1 MRFIKQLLIILG
13 VTFAGEALH
22 FLLPLPV
29 PASIYGLV
37 LMLLCLCFKVFPLRA
52 VEETGDFLIDLMP
65 ALFIP
70 ATVGVM
76 AAWDVLQPVLL
87 QVALITFLSL
97 RLLWRTAEPGHI
109 CIGAVVEA
117 KVSCS
122 PVQSPAGFRCADHFG
137 FARPWHGL

>member
-1 MRFIKQLLIILG
+1 MASRSIILG

-65 ALFIP
+65 ALFVP

-97 RLLWRTAEPGHI
+97 I
-109 CIGAVVEA
+109 VVMAVSGRVTQWALRREA
-117 KVSCS
+117 KHH
-122 PVQSPAGFRCADHFG
+122 QEEKHHA
-137 FARPWHGL
+137 

>member
-65 ALFIP
+65 ALFVP

-87 QVALITFLSL
+87 QVALITCLSL
-97 RLLWRTAEPGHI
+97 I
-109 CIGAVVEA
+109 VVMAVSGRVTQWALRRETKHHQEEKHHA
-117 KVSCS
+117 
-122 PVQSPAGFRCADHFG
+122 
-137 FARPWHGL
+137 

>member
-65 ALFIP
+65 ALFVP
-70 ATVGVM
+70 ATEGVM

-97 RLLWRTAEPGHI
+97 I
-109 CIGAVVEA
+109 VVMAVSGRVTQWALRREA
-117 KVSCS
+117 KHH
-122 PVQSPAGFRCADHFG
+122 QEEKHHA
-137 FARPWHGL
+137 

>member
-65 ALFIP
+65 ALFVP

-76 AAWDVLQPVLL
+76 AAWDVLQRVLL

-97 RLLWRTAEPGHI
+97 I
-109 CIGAVVEA
+109 VVMAVSGRVTQWALRREA
-117 KVSCS
+117 KHH
-122 PVQSPAGFRCADHFG
+122 QEEKHHA
-137 FARPWHGL
+137 

>member
-65 ALFIP
+65 ALFVP

-87 QVALITFLSL
+87 QVALITFLALIVVMAVSGRVTQWAL
-97 RLLWRTAEPGHI
+97 RR
-109 CIGAVVEA
+109 EA
-117 KVSCS
+117 KHH
-122 PVQSPAGFRCADHFG
+122 QEEKHHA
-137 FARPWHGL
+137 

>member
-13 VTFAGEALH
+13 VTFVGEALH

-29 PASIYGLV
+29 PASIYGL

-97 RLLWRTAEPGHI
+97 I
-109 CIGAVVEA
+109 VVMAVSGRVTQWALRREA
-117 KVSCS
+117 KHH
-122 PVQSPAGFRCADHFG
+122 QEEKHHA
-137 FARPWHGL
+137 

>member
-97 RLLWRTAEPGHI
+97 I
-109 CIGAVVEA
+109 VVMAVSGRVTQWALRRETKHHQEEKHHA
-117 KVSCS
+117 
-122 PVQSPAGFRCADHFG
+122 
-137 FARPWHGL
+137 

>member
-65 ALFIP
+65 TLFVP

-97 RLLWRTAEPGHI
+97 I
-109 CIGAVVEA
+109 VVMAVSGRVTQWALRREA
-117 KVSCS
+117 KHH
-122 PVQSPAGFRCADHFG
+122 QEEKHHA
-137 FARPWHGL
+137 

>member
-97 RLLWRTAEPGHI
+97 I
-109 CIGAVVEA
+109 VVMVVSGRVTQWALRREA
-117 KVSCS
+117 KHH
-122 PVQSPAGFRCADHFG
+122 QEEKHHA
-137 FARPWHGL
+137 

>member
-65 ALFIP
+65 ALFVP

-97 RLLWRTAEPGHI
+97 I
-109 CIGAVVEA
+109 VVMAVCGRVTQWALRREA
-117 KVSCS
+117 KHH
-122 PVQSPAGFRCADHFG
+122 QEEKHHA
-137 FARPWHGL
+137 

>member
-65 ALFIP
+65 ALSVP

-97 RLLWRTAEPGHI
+97 I
-109 CIGAVVEA
+109 VVMAVSGRVTQWALRRETKHHQEEKHHA
-117 KVSCS
+117 
-122 PVQSPAGFRCADHFG
+122 
-137 FARPWHGL
+137 

>member
-65 ALFIP
+65 ALFVP

-87 QVALITFLSL
+87 QVALIIFLSL
-97 RLLWRTAEPGHI
+97 I
-109 CIGAVVEA
+109 VVMAVSGRVTQWALRREA
-117 KVSCS
+117 KHH
-122 PVQSPAGFRCADHFG
+122 QEEKHHA
-137 FARPWHGL
+137 

>member
-65 ALFIP
+65 ALFVP

-87 QVALITFLSL
+87 QVALITCLSL
-97 RLLWRTAEPGHI
+97 I
-109 CIGAVVEA
+109 IVMAVSGRVTQWALRREA
-117 KVSCS
+117 KHH
-122 PVQSPAGFRCADHFG
+122 QEEKHHA
-137 FARPWHGL
+137 

>member
-52 VEETGDFLIDLMP
+52 AEETGDFLINLMP
-65 ALFIP
+65 ALFVP

-97 RLLWRTAEPGHI
+97 I
-109 CIGAVVEA
+109 VVMAVSGRVTQWALRREA
-117 KVSCS
+117 KHH
-122 PVQSPAGFRCADHFG
+122 QEEKHHA
-137 FARPWHGL
+137 

>member
-65 ALFIP
+65 ALSVP

-97 RLLWRTAEPGHI
+97 I
-109 CIGAVVEA
+109 VVMAVSGRVTQWALRREA
-117 KVSCS
+117 KHH
-122 PVQSPAGFRCADHFG
+122 QEEKHHA
-137 FARPWHGL
+137 

>member
-13 VTFAGEALH
+13 VTFVGEALH

-37 LMLLCLCFKVFPLRA
+37 LMLLCLCFKVFPFRA

-65 ALFIP
+65 ALFVP

-97 RLLWRTAEPGHI
+97 I
-109 CIGAVVEA
+109 VVMAVSGRVTQWALRREA
-117 KVSCS
+117 KHH
-122 PVQSPAGFRCADHFG
+122 QEEKYHA
-137 FARPWHGL
+137 

>member
-29 PASIYGLV
+29 PASIYGLM

-65 ALFIP
+65 ALFVP

-97 RLLWRTAEPGHI
+97 I
-109 CIGAVVEA
+109 VVMAVSGRVTQWALRREA
-117 KVSCS
+117 KHH
-122 PVQSPAGFRCADHFG
+122 QEEKHHA
-137 FARPWHGL
+137 

>member
-97 RLLWRTAEPGHI
+97 VVM
-109 CIGAVVEA
+109 AVSGRVTQWALRREA
-117 KVSCS
+117 KHH
-122 PVQSPAGFRCADHFG
+122 QEEKHHA
-137 FARPWHGL
+137 

>member
-13 VTFAGEALH
+13 VTFAGEVLH
-22 FLLPLPV
+22 SLLPLPV

-37 LMLLCLCFKVFPLRA
+37 LMLLCLCLKIFPLRA

-87 QVALITFLSL
+87 QVALITFVSL
-97 RLLWRTAEPGHI
+97 VI
-109 CIGAVVEA
+109 VMAVSGRVTQWALRREA
-117 KVSCS
+117 KHR
-122 PVQSPAGFRCADHFG
+122 QEEKNHA
-137 FARPWHGL
+137 

>member
-65 ALFIP
+65 ALFVP
-70 ATVGVM
+70 ATVGAM

-97 RLLWRTAEPGHI
+97 I
-109 CIGAVVEA
+109 VVMAVSGRVTQWALRREA
-117 KVSCS
+117 KH
-122 PVQSPAGFRCADHFG
+122 QKEKHHA
-137 FARPWHGL
+137 

>member
-13 VTFAGEALH
+13 ATFAGEALH

-65 ALFIP
+65 ALFVP

-97 RLLWRTAEPGHI
+97 I
-109 CIGAVVEA
+109 VVMAVSGRVTQWALRREA
-117 KVSCS
+117 KHH
-122 PVQSPAGFRCADHFG
+122 QEEKHHA
-137 FARPWHGL
+137 

>member
-29 PASIYGLV
+29 SASIYGLV

-97 RLLWRTAEPGHI
+97 I
-109 CIGAVVEA
+109 VVMAVSGRVTQWALRREA
-117 KVSCS
+117 KHH
-122 PVQSPAGFRCADHFG
+122 QEEKHHA
-137 FARPWHGL
+137 

>member
-52 VEETGDFLIDLMP
+52 VEETGDFLI
-65 ALFIP
+65 
-70 ATVGVM
+70 T
-76 AAWDVLQPVLL
+76 
-87 QVALITFLSL
+87 L
-97 RLLWRTAEPGHI
+97 R
-109 CIGAVVEA
+109 
-117 KVSCS
+117 
-122 PVQSPAGFRCADHFG
+122 
-137 FARPWHGL
+137 

>member
-13 VTFAGEALH
+13 VTFVGEALH

-65 ALFIP
+65 ALFVP

-97 RLLWRTAEPGHI
+97 I
-109 CIGAVVEA
+109 VVMAVSGRVTQWALRREA
-117 KVSCS
+117 KHH
-122 PVQSPAGFRCADHFG
+122 QEEKHHA
-137 FARPWHGL
+137 

>member
-65 ALFIP
+65 ALFIH

-97 RLLWRTAEPGHI
+97 I
-109 CIGAVVEA
+109 VVMAVSGRVTQWALRREA
-117 KVSCS
+117 KHH
-122 PVQSPAGFRCADHFG
+122 QEEKHHA
-137 FARPWHGL
+137 

>member
-37 LMLLCLCFKVFPLRA
+37 LMLLCLRFKVFPLRA

-97 RLLWRTAEPGHI
+97 I
-109 CIGAVVEA
+109 VVMAVSGRVTQWALRREA
-117 KVSCS
+117 KHH
-122 PVQSPAGFRCADHFG
+122 QEEKHHA
-137 FARPWHGL
+137 

>member
-65 ALFIP
+65 ALFVP

-97 RLLWRTAEPGHI
+97 I
-109 CIGAVVEA
+109 VVMAVSGRITQWALRREA
-117 KVSCS
+117 KHH
-122 PVQSPAGFRCADHFG
+122 QEEKHHA
-137 FARPWHGL
+137 

>member
-37 LMLLCLCFKVFPLRA
+37 LMLLCLCFKVFPL
-52 VEETGDFLIDLMP
+52 TGDFLIDLMP
-65 ALFIP
+65 ALFVP

-97 RLLWRTAEPGHI
+97 I
-109 CIGAVVEA
+109 VVMAVSGRVTQWALRREA
-117 KVSCS
+117 KHH
-122 PVQSPAGFRCADHFG
+122 QEEKHHA
-137 FARPWHGL
+137 

>member
-13 VTFAGEALH
+13 VTFVGEALH

-65 ALFIP
+65 ALFVP

-97 RLLWRTAEPGHI
+97 I
-109 CIGAVVEA
+109 VVMAVSGRVKQWALRREA
-117 KVSCS
+117 KHH
-122 PVQSPAGFRCADHFG
+122 QEEKHHA
-137 FARPWHGL
+137 

>member
-65 ALFIP
+65 ASVCPRNRGRHGRL
-70 ATVGVM
+70 GC
-76 AAWDVLQPVLL
+76 AA
-87 QVALITFLSL
+87 A
-97 RLLWRTAEPGHI
+97 
-109 CIGAVVEA
+109 GAVAGSADYLPVAHRCDGGIRPGNTMGTTTGSKTSSGGEA
-117 KVSCS
+117 PCLN
-122 PVQSPAGFRCADHFG
+122 C
-137 FARPWHGL
+137 

>member
-70 ATVGVM
+70 VTVGVM

-97 RLLWRTAEPGHI
+97 I
-109 CIGAVVEA
+109 VVMAVSGRVTQWALRREA
-117 KVSCS
+117 KHH
-122 PVQSPAGFRCADHFG
+122 QEEKHHA
-137 FARPWHGL
+137 

>member
-97 RLLWRTAEPGHI
+97 I
-109 CIGAVVEA
+109 VVMAVSGRVTQCALRREA
-117 KVSCS
+117 KHH
-122 PVQSPAGFRCADHFG
+122 QEEKHHA
-137 FARPWHGL
+137 

>member
-65 ALFIP
+65 ALFVP

-97 RLLWRTAEPGHI
+97 FVVM
-109 CIGAVVEA
+109 AVSGRVTQWALRREA
-117 KVSCS
+117 KHH
-122 PVQSPAGFRCADHFG
+122 QEEKHHA
-137 FARPWHGL
+137 